1 MNNTPEQLQA
11 SGILSG
17 VINAIIFLVT
27 LALVISFFR
36 KDGQWNAARGRRIF
50 RNFTSQSNALCAVAS
65 LLVCISLVATGDIP
79 QWVWI
84 LKYLGTVTVTVTM
97 ITVFLLAALRGDSLK
112 QLLKEADYFMH
123 LFTPVL
129 ALASFCGPERRG
141 MTFGVAM
148 LGLIPVILYGTL
160 YMSMILFA
168 PEGKKWEDRYG
179 LNVHWKWPVSC
190 SVMVAGTFVVC
201 VGLWLIQ
208 NA

>member
-1 MNNTPEQLQA
+1 MEKTPEQLQT
-11 SGILSG
+11 GILSL
-17 VINAIIFLVT
+17 VINAIIFAVT

-36 KDGQWNAARGRRIF
+36 EDGKWSPARGKRIY
-50 RNFTSQSNALCAVAS
+50 RNFTCQSNTLCATAA
-65 LLVCISLVATGDIP
+65 LLMFAFGIAGDVPRWVWLLKYVGTVAT
-79 QWVWI
+79 
-84 LKYLGTVTVTVTM
+84 TVTM
-97 ITVFLLAALRGDSLK
+97 GTVFLLAALRGDSLK
-112 QLLKEADYFMH
+112 LLLKDADYFMH

-129 ALASFCGPERRG
+129 ALASFCGPERQG
-141 MTFGVAM
+141 MSFPEAL

-179 LNVHWKWPVSC
+179 LNVHWRWPVSC
-190 SVMVAGTFVVC
+190 SVMVAGTFAVC